1 MIDAA
6 SNFSA
11 ANFSAANTHTT
22 EHPHVPASC
31 RTGAYKKTVSTR
43 PFPRLAIIG
52 AVLAAAAL
60 PLGFSV
66 PAHAQT
72 LVSNTG
78 QTTHG
83 YTACVSA
90 SGSGLLDCAQGF
102 TTGQNTRGYDLAS
115 IDLDVATAPGSGTL
129 TVTVRAA
136 SGSGHPRNGVL
147 YTLTNPTN
155 VGTGFQKFTAPG
167 GAHLNRNTQYFVHI
181 TFNGSGT
188 RPRWNLTANDNQD
201 SGARIGWSIGNHRYT
216 RQSGGT
222 GGWEGDGGVY
232 STSLQIRVNGNTLAP
247 PAPTNLT
254 AMAGDRRI
262 ALSWDDPGN
271 NTIGKYQFSRNAG
284 ATFPGYNDISG
295 SSATTTAHT
304 LTSGLTNG
312 TRYTLGVRAVNIGG
326 QGAVATVT
334 ATPLWPAPANL
345 AATPGNGQVALEW
358 DRGDSGIAR
367 YQVSTTAASG
377 SATPET
383 SIVPSGSGSKTTALV
398 SGLTSGTVYTFTVQ
412 AVKISGSTTVITG
425 KPSSVTATTLPAA
438 PTNLWPDPGDGEVTL
453 SWSDPDRDTITG
465 YQVSTDGGTD
475 YTAIGGSN
483 AATIATTVT
492 GLSNGTEYPL
502 ALRAVNVSGSGP
514 AATVTAT
521 PLARPAAPELS
532 ATPGDGRV
540 TLSWTNPGN
549 NTIRKYQYRT
559 ADGATFT
566 DISGSSWTTTTHTV
580 TGLSNGTQYALALR
594 AVNASGGGPAAT
606 VNATPVWAAPANLS
620 ATPGSEQVTLT
631 WTGPGDST
639 ITKYQVSTDGTTFTD
654 IDISGSSAATI
665 NHAVTGLTNGT
676 TYPLALRA
684 ANASA
689 HGAAATVTAT
699 PLWPAPGLLAEPGDE
714 EVVLTW
720 NTDSGVDEYQIHSQ
734 VTSGGA
740 TPDISYE
747 EAGSGTKTT
756 TTIADLTNGT
766 EYTFTVQAVDRSG
779 NSAVIT
785 GLPANANAT
794 PAPVPHQPTN
804 LSATQGDDR
813 ETTLTWTD
821 PNDST
826 ITGYQV
832 NTDGGTIYTDI
843 GASNAATTAYTVT
856 GLTNGTAYSLAV
868 RAKNDSGSGPAS
880 AVTATPLWPAPTG
893 LVATPDSGRVVLEWD
908 TGDSEIALYA
918 VRTTLTGTQV
928 SDNAHQSG
936 SGNKTTATVTGLTNG
951 TEYTFT
957 VRAASGTSASF
968 QITGVAST
976 DTATPAVALPAA
988 PTGLTATARSQEVA
1002 LTWTDP
1008 NNITITRYDYSTYS
1022 AQGYPSQILG
1032 SNAATTAY
1040 TVIILSDGGGITLIN
1055 GTAYPFALR
1064 AVNASGDGPWATVTA
1079 TPIAVPTAPANFAAT
1094 RGSGG
1099 GEVALTWNDPGN
1111 VPITGYQYRQKR
1123 GNRAFGDWTDI
1134 DGSGATTVSHTVT
1147 GLSNGREY
1155 TFELLAVNASG
1166 EGAASSDKATPLWPA
1181 PNLVAT
1187 PDHTRVHLEW
1197 EGVPGAKDY
1206 TLTTIG
1212 PGYASTSLIG
1222 LSEPASKV
1230 DDTISIDN
1238 PLTNGDEYTFTV
1250 WSTTAG
1256 GTQTS
1261 VKASVEATPV
1271 APPLPAAPT
1280 ISSATPGDSRVV
1292 LKWDDPGNITIT
1304 KYQVRW
1310 KVKDSDDSTY
1320 TPRADITSP
1329 NPYATP
1335 PTPPTTYTAT
1345 GLTNGTTYTFEVRA
1359 GNGSGEGPASTVDA
1373 KPIAIPN
1380 APENLSATAGDG
1392 QVALSWDNPSDTS
1405 ITKYQVRS
1413 KVRNSDDSTYTAWTD
1428 ISGSGADT
1436 LTHTV
1441 TGLSNGTR
1449 YTFAVRAVNAT
1460 GNGLVATVNARPI
1473 AVPAAPTNL
1482 TATPGNGEVALEWDD
1497 PDDST
1502 IIKYQYSTD
1511 GGTNFTDIGG
1521 TDISEDDAD
1530 NTLTFIVTRLSEDTM
1545 IGLSDGTEYSLALRA
1560 VNDSGTGAA
1569 ASVTATMLPA
1579 APANLAATQGDDRQ
1593 TTLSWDDPNNST
1605 ISRYEYRQAEGQGIT
1620 DYGDWGDWSEISPS
1634 SAATTAYTV
1643 TGLTNGTRYKFELR
1657 AVNASGTGAA
1667 SPDVTDIP
1675 VTATPLWPAPANLV
1689 ATPGDAQVMLM
1700 WDTGDLGIT
1709 RYAVHAY
1716 YTHVSDEEPLFE
1728 RVLSP
1733 GTGEQTTVVLAG
1745 LTNGTD
1751 YTFTVQAAEG
1761 SGNTTVIT
1769 GNPSSVG
1776 DRPVPVPAAPNLEA
1790 IPANQQVLLTWDDPG
1805 DSSISK
1811 YRYRQRVSGADLGD
1825 WSDIGGSG
1833 ADTIEHTVTG
1843 LTNGIAYGF
1852 ELRAVNA
1859 SGDGEASSVGA
1870 TPIAVPNAPQ
1880 NLMATP
1886 RDRQAALEW
1895 NTPSNGVPITRY
1907 QYSTDDGTTFAN
1919 IDGSNAD
1926 TTTYTVDRLTDGTN
1940 AGLTNGT
1947 EYTFAVRAVN
1957 VPGNGPAST
1966 VTATPIAPP
1975 AKPAISSVGPGYR
1988 KVALEWEDPNDSTIT
2003 GYQVSTNDGEQYD
2016 NIPDSAHGGPNATGY
2031 TVPGLTNGIAYKLA
2045 LRAMNDVGVGAEA
2058 AMNATPRNTPPMG
2071 SDKKVSTNENKPYV
2085 FTMKDFGPFM
2095 DAESD
2100 TPHHVKIIS
2109 LPVDDEGNDRGTL
2122 SLDGA
2127 AITSVPREVTPKQ
2140 LTAGALTYTPPE
2152 NEHGI
2157 AFAKF
2162 EFAFNDGESDSERYY
2177 MTIDVVRVYS
2187 VRFGAAAYAADEGG
2201 DAVTVEVTL
2210 SPSAAESLTI
2220 PIMVTPQD
2228 ETVADDYRVEVT
2240 APDVWNE
2247 DAGTVTLTFDGSEA
2261 NNTKTFTITALDER
2275 DEKDFDDE
2283 TVRLRFGNLTGT
2295 DVTRGKPATATLTII
2310 DDEGAVVRA
2319 RFRRLNNEILSKH
2332 ALTLADV
2339 TIAAV
2344 TSRQE
2349 AGPTCADQ
2357 ATTGSLGGSSSLAE
2371 ILTSNA
2377 QTLTTGSLNLKQLLG
2392 TSFFRLRLTEDGSGA
2407 GPGCLTLWGQ
2417 GDYRNLSS
2425 SDAQGLEW
2433 DGDLVTG
2440 QVGADALLQPDL
2452 RAGLAVSWSEGDF
2465 DYTDRTTGEPF
2476 SGDYTSRML
2485 SVHPYL
2491 TWWSPAG
2498 LDVWATGGYGQG
2510 EIEIKDE
2517 EAGTHTSDTTLR
2529 LASVGASGLL
2539 PIGDALI
2546 AGGTTTLR
2554 VKAQASVAQMKVE
2567 GNGSLLEEQTIEAQ
2581 RLRLALEGSHE
2592 RTFASG
2598 GSLTPSFEVGLRH
2611 DGGDG
2616 ATGTGLELGG
2626 GLRYIDPALGL
2637 TVEGRGRVL
2646 AAYEED
2652 YEEWG
2657 ASGLIRL
2664 DPGIDRQGL
2673 SLSLVPSYG
2682 QTASGVQRL
2691 WDQGLTQ
2698 GSPQGAPTTQAP
2710 TGRLAAEVGY
2720 GLVAFAGQGLVTPYS
2735 AVTLGGG
2742 MQQYRVGSRLEL
2754 GPALRLSLEGT
2765 RQVTTV
2771 GQADQGIRL
2780 QADWRF

>member
-1 MIDAA
+1 MTDDPTTN
-6 SNFSA
+6 SSSGSFSTNHIEA
-11 ANFSAANTHTT
+11 PTL
-22 EHPHVPASC
+22 PALC
-31 RTGAYKKTVSTR
+31 RTYAYKATGCLKPYRRRGFSGA
-43 PFPRLAIIG
+43 FLGA
-52 AVLAAAAL
+52 AVLLLAFTA
-60 PLGFSV
+60 
-66 PAHAQT
+66 PAQAQV

-83 YTACVSA
+83 YTACVA
-90 SGSGLLDCAQGF
+90 GSQPPGPADCAQGF

-136 SGSGHPRNGVL
+136 SGSGHPRNQVL

-155 VGTGFQKFTAPG
+155 VGTGVQKFTAPG
-167 GAHLNRNTQYFVHI
+167 DAHLNRNTQYFVHI
-181 TFNGSGT
+181 TFSGSGT

-201 SGARIGWSIGNHRYT
+201 SGAHIGWSIGNHRYT

-232 STSLQIRVNGNTLAP
+232 SASIQIRVNGNTLAP

-453 SWSDPDRDTITG
+453 SWTDPDRDTITG

-483 AATIATTVT
+483 AATVATTVT

-580 TGLSNGTQYALALR
+580 TGLSNGTQYPLALR
-594 AVNASGGGPAAT
+594 AVNASGGGAAAT
-606 VNATPVWAAPANLS
+606 VDVTPVWAAPANLS

-654 IDISGSSAATI
+654 IDTSGSSAATI

-714 EVVLTW
+714 KVVLTW

-988 PTGLTATARSQEVA
+988 PTGLTPTARSQEVA

-1008 NNITITRYDYSTYS
+1008 NNITITKYQVSTEAGAGTNYTDIPNS
-1022 AQGYPSQILG
+1022 GQGQT
-1032 SNAATTAY
+1032 NATGYIVTGLTNGIQY
-1040 TVIILSDGGGITLIN
+1040 T
-1055 GTAYPFALR
+1055 FKLR
-1064 AVNASGDGPWATVTA
+1064 AVNASGAGDASSVTA
-1079 TPIAVPTAPANFAAT
+1079 TPIAKPAAPVNFAAT
-1094 RGSGG
+1094 RGSDG
-1099 GEVALTWNDPGN
+1099 GEVALTWDDPGN

-1123 GNRAFGDWTDI
+1123 GNRAFGDWSDI

-1155 TFELLAVNASG
+1155 TVELRAVNASG

-1181 PNLVAT
+1181 PTFLTVT
-1187 PDHTRVHLEW
+1187 PDHGRVHLEW
-1197 EGVPGAKDY
+1197 TGVPGAKDY
-1206 TLTTIG
+1206 TLTTKG
-1212 PGYASTSLIG
+1212 PGVNWSSFLSFSAS
-1222 LSEPASKV
+1222 PSKV
-1230 DDTISIDN
+1230 DDSIGLN
-1238 PLTNGDEYTFTV
+1238 PNHPLTNGDVYTFTV

-1310 KVKDSDDSTY
+1310 KVKDSNDSTY
-1320 TPRADITSP
+1320 TDWAEITSP

-1373 KPIAIPN
+1373 KPSAIPD
-1380 APENLSATAGDG
+1380 APVNLSATAGDG
-1392 QVALSWDNPSDTS
+1392 QVALSWDNPEDDT
-1405 ITKYQVRS
+1405 IQKHQVRW
-1413 KVRNSDDSTYTAWTD
+1413 KVKDDDDSTYTIWVDTG
-1428 ISGSGADT
+1428 SSGADT

-1482 TATPGNGEVALEWDD
+1482 TATPGHGQVALEWDD
-1497 PDDST
+1497 PGDST
-1502 IIKYQYSTD
+1502 IIMYQYSTD

-1643 TGLTNGTRYKFELR
+1643 TGLTNGTRYKFELS

-1709 RYAVHAY
+1709 RYAVHTY

-1769 GNPSSVG
+1769 GNPSSV
-1776 DRPVPVPAAPNLEA
+1776 DARPVPVPAAPNLEA

-1811 YRYRQRVSGADLGD
+1811 YQYRQRVSGADFGD

-1843 LTNGIAYGF
+1843 LTNGEAYGF
-1852 ELRAVNA
+1852 ALRAVNA

-1895 NTPSNGVPITRY
+1895 NTPSNGVPITGY
-1907 QYSTDDGTTFAN
+1907 EYSTDDGTTFAN

-1926 TTTYTVDRLTDGTN
+1926 TTTYTVEFLSNPGTP
-1940 AGLTNGT
+1940 LTNGT

-1957 VPGNGPAST
+1957 DLGAGPAATDSATPMTVPAAPDLEMADPADSQVGLTWEHPNDDTITSYQLSIDDGTTFTTIENSTADTTAHT
-1966 VTATPIAPP
+1966 VT
-1975 AKPAISSVGPGYR
+1975 
-1988 KVALEWEDPNDSTIT
+1988 E
-2003 GYQVSTNDGEQYD
+2003 
-2016 NIPDSAHGGPNATGY
+2016 
-2031 TVPGLTNGIAYKLA
+2031 LTNGTEYKFRVLA
-2045 LRAMNDVGVGAEA
+2045 ANVIGPSASSAV
-2058 AMNATPRNTPPMG
+2058 NATPFNTAPTG
-2071 SDKKVSTNENKPYV
+2071 SHHEV
-2085 FTMKDFGPFM
+2085 FTNQNEPYAFTVNDFAFIDV
-2095 DAESD
+2095 DAAD
-2100 TPHHVKIIS
+2100 TLHHVKITS
-2109 LPVDDEGNDRGTL
+2109 LPGADAATDQGTL
-2122 SLDGA
+2122 ALDDTA
-2127 AITSVPREVTPKQ
+2127 LADVTTPPQ
-2140 LTAGALTYTPPE
+2140 VTEDDLRNGRLTYTPPG
-2152 NEHGI
+2152 NAHGEPLTT
-2157 AFAKF
+2157 FRFKVH
-2162 EFAFNDGESDSERYY
+2162 DGEVDSESEYT
-2177 MTIDVVRVYS
+2177 MTIHVVT
-2187 VRFGAAAYAADEGG
+2187 VRAVSFGAADYAVDEGG
-2201 DAVTVEVTL
+2201 DAVTITVRL
-2210 SPSAAESLTI
+2210 SAPADRELRI
-2220 PIMVTPQD
+2220 PIGVTPQD
-2228 ETVADDYRVEVT
+2228 EAVAADYEVVGLAAST
-2240 APDVWNE
+2240 DPEV
-2247 DAGTVTLTFDGSEA
+2247 AGTLTLGVGDDTGS
-2261 NNTKTFTITALDER
+2261 FTIEARQD
-2275 DEKDFDDE
+2275 DDFHDE
-2283 TVRLRFGNLTGT
+2283 TVLLAFGALPLGA
-2295 DVTRGKPATATLTII
+2295 VEGEPATATLTIA
-2310 DDEGAVVRA
+2310 DREGVAIRA

-2332 ALTLADV
+2332 ALTIADV
-2339 TIAAV
+2339 TNRAIGARMDDRCGQPAAAY
-2344 TSRQE
+2344 TLAGEGTIYQALRANLPALE
-2349 AGPTCADQ
+2349 AGTL
-2357 ATTGSLGGSSSLAE
+2357 TLGEVLVGSSFLLPLGAANDDLTGGSRRPVLWGRGDRDT
-2371 ILTSNA
+2371 LGSNA
-2377 QTLTTGSLNLKQLLG
+2377 SAL
-2392 TSFFRLRLTEDGSGA
+2392 A
-2407 GPGCLTLWGQ
+2407 
-2417 GDYRNLSS
+2417 
-2425 SDAQGLEW
+2425 W
-2433 DGDLVTG
+2433 DGTVLTAQVGIDGCPRADLVTG
-2440 QVGADALLQPDL
+2440 LTLSHSVGTF
-2452 RAGLAVSWSEGDF
+2452 G
-2465 DYTDRTTGEPF
+2465 YTDGTGQPPV
-2476 SGDYTSRML
+2476 SGDYTSRMTSL
-2485 SVHPYL
+2485 HPYL
-2491 TWWSPAG
+2491 GWASAQG
-2498 LDVWATGGYGQG
+2498 LSLWATLGYGLGAIRIDDEQAG
-2510 EIEIKDE
+2510 E
-2517 EAGTHTSDTTLR
+2517 HTSDTR
-2529 LASVGASGLL
+2529 LLTAATGARGPVLAARS
-2539 PIGDALI
+2539 LI
-2546 AGGTTTLR
+2546 AGGTTTLMI
-2554 VKAQASVAQMKVE
+2554 KGEASVAQVQVA
-2567 GNGSLLEEQTIEAQ
+2567 GNDHLIEQQQVNA
-2581 RLRLALEGSHE
+2581 RRVRLALEGSHE
-2592 RTFASG
+2592 QALGAG
-2598 GSLTPSFEVGLRH
+2598 GSLTPSVELGLRY

-2616 ATGTGLELGG
+2616 ATGAGLEIGG
-2626 GLRYIDPALGL
+2626 GLGYRFPALGL

-2646 AAYEED
+2646 LAQRD
-2652 YEEWG
+2652 YREWG
-2657 ASGLIRL
+2657 VGGSLSI
-2664 DPGIDRQGL
+2664 DPGAGGHGVSVRVAPVYGAVSSGVAWLWNQDAAALTATEQAANDGQPPGRLEAEIGYGL
-2673 SLSLVPSYG
+2673 SAFGGHGLLTPYAGFSLIGADG
-2682 QTASGVQRL
+2682 QRYRL
-2691 WDQGLTQ
+2691 G
-2698 GSPQGAPTTQAP
+2698 
-2710 TGRLAAEVGY
+2710 GRLAIGS
-2720 GLVAFAGQGLVTPYS
+2720 AF
-2735 AVTLGGG
+2735 TLG
-2742 MQQYRVGSRLEL
+2742 
-2754 GPALRLSLEGT
+2754 LEGE
-2765 RQVTTV
+2765 RRERGAGGAVDYGV
-2771 GQADQGIRL
+2771 VLGGQAR
-2780 QADWRF
+2780 W